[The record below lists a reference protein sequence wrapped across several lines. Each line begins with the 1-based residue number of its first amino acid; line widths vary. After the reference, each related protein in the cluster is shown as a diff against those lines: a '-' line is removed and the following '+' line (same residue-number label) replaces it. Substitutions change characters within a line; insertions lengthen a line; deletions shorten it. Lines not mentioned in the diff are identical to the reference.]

1 MFTSQS
7 LAWVKEL
14 RSLAQKKKTGI
25 SLKVGLVAVVS
36 AVTMVVLM
44 IFMITSGL
52 SLRAAVNEN
61 IKMDTQRSQFQEVRM
76 NWANGLRSLSGIAE
90 QSQNLNSV
98 VDETKGLMDQAK
110 AGMDEAKASGLS
122 GERAKLFA
130 QLEKNYLETRDI
142 LDSTSAK
149 AAAAPAE
156 ARDAAVREMIIQVSS
171 SGGLDE
177 GKFLNVVSKILDD
190 YETEAGS
197 ELSTINASSTRT
209 LIIGAVLTLIFAL
222 IVFFLPAPITKP
234 ITRELQQMKENLK
247 EYERLNFTGRFK
259 RETNDEVGDMTENMD
274 DTFSTVSSSLIEVRQ
289 SLENTNLAIGGVLRE
304 AEQGTE
310 KIGQAV
316 DFINNGA
323 AAAEQVSSNIATV
336 AAGAEEM
343 GASIRD
349 ISSNANEAAKIAA
362 EATEVAAKTNETVAK
377 LGVSSQEIGEVIE
390 TITAVAEQTNLLAL
404 NATIEAARAGE
415 AGRGFAVVASEV
427 KDLAAETG
435 AATQDV
441 AARIEQIQKDTES
454 AVAAIEEISGI
465 IASINDYQTTIAAA
479 VEEQTATT
487 NEMARSVQEASDGST
502 TIAENV
508 SDIARN
514 TQTQSEIYAQG
525 GAVMTKMKEAVDDL
539 LRKFTAM
546 QLRENSTTE
555 GGAQ

>member
-1 MFTSQS
+1 M
-7 LAWVKEL
+7 
-14 RSLAQKKKTGI
+14 AQKKKTGI